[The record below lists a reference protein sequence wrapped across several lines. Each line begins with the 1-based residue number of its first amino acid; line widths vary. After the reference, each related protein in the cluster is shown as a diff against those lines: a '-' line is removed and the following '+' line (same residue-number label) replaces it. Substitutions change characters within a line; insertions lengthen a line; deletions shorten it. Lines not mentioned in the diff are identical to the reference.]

1 MHLLQ
6 NRIFIFILVIILLSY
21 HQYLCEVNLDLI
33 LKHCRFETSRSSGPG
48 GQHVN
53 KTESKVAIYF
63 KIDASELTGEQKQRV
78 KEKYSNKINTE
89 GELYL
94 QSMGSRSQL
103 SNKEAVILKMQTLIH
118 SVLVPPKKRKKTRPT
133 KASIMQRLESKRKQS
148 EKKKNRK

>member
-1 MHLLQ
+1 M
-6 NRIFIFILVIILLSY
+6 
-21 HQYLCEVNLDLI
+21 NLDLI

-63 KIDASELTGEQKQRV
+63 NIDASELTEEQKQRV

-94 QSMGSRSQL
+94 QSMASRSQL